1 MKLQKS
7 KQTLFHVLVCIL
19 ATTKPAYKHD
29 PVESRIE
36 EEAREAL
43 LRQHQTE
50 RELDR
55 AHDKISKL
63 QSELKAA
70 KSTQQNTARLFFI
83 LVVIIQ
89 QMDEFY
95 NHFMKIKKFIA
106 DQAFNPIDKL
116 QKLCVFTI
124 FRHCLN
130 KVRQLGYKEDAI
142 YSLLDAQALVFQW
155 HNKERRDIEIA
166 SLRTALA
173 FSTWEKEK
181 LAYYHRLG
189 VQDRVMSQREEFF
202 VSAMTQNIPLNVTI
216 DNRIQLSQG
225 ND

>member
-7 KQTLFHVLVCIL
+7 KQTILHVPVCIL
-19 ATTKPAYKHD
+19 ATTKPCYKHE

-70 KSTQQNTARLFFI
+70 KSTQQNTGTLFFM

-89 QMDEFY
+89 QMNELY
-95 NHFMKIKKFIA
+95 NHFMKFKKLIE
-106 DQAFNPIDKL
+106 DEVFNPIDKL
-116 QKLCVFTI
+116 QKLCVFTN

-130 KVRQLGYKEDAI
+130 KVRQLGYKEDVI
-142 YSLLDAQALVFQW
+142 YNLLDAQALVFQW
-155 HNKERRDIEIA
+155 HIQERRDIETA
-166 SLRTALA
+166 NLRTALA

-189 VQDRVMSQREEFF
+189 VQDKVMSKREEFF
-202 VSAMTQNIPLNVTI
+202 VSAMTQNLALNVTI
-216 DNRIQLSQG
+216 GKRIQLSQG
-225 ND
+225 NY